1 MHVTLKGIPFTRLAT
16 TLSFY
21 SHSIAKTVRLATL
34 TYLKRAGIPY
44 NASMIYLL
52 SIGILIFVEAN
63 MKKVKHVKLRI
74 LEVILI
80 DLPYYTANIDRMTK
94 KPLISDVFSF
104 YFTCFYII
112 VREIINLFLTISNSH
127 SLHTKS
133 ETPCESKSFRFLFY

>member
-34 TYLKRAGIPY
+34 TYLKKSRYTIQRQYDIP
-44 NASMIYLL
+44 AIHR
-52 SIGILIFVEAN
+52 ILIFVEAN

-112 VREIINLFLTISNSH
+112 VREIINLFLTISNS

>member
-34 TYLKRAGIPY
+34 TYILKKSRYTIQRQYDIP
-44 NASMIYLL
+44 AIHR
-52 SIGILIFVEAN
+52 ILIFVEAN

-104 YFTCFYII
+104 FLHVFT
-112 VREIINLFLTISNSH
+112 L
-127 SLHTKS
+127 
-133 ETPCESKSFRFLFY
+133 